1 MRIMIF
7 LTTQPLWLSGAILV
21 GLGTLVAMAGP
32 IVVRRHVSLSRLS
45 TNNEVAGFKFA
56 TVGVLCSVIGL
67 CSDCRL
73 GEIQRRGA

>member
-1 MRIMIF
+1 MRMMIF

-21 GLGTLVAMAGP
+21 GLVTLAAMAGP
-32 IVVRRHVSLSRLS
+32 VVVRQVCDGGRSLR
-45 TNNEVAGFKFA
+45 
-56 TVGVLCSVIGL
+56 SVIGL